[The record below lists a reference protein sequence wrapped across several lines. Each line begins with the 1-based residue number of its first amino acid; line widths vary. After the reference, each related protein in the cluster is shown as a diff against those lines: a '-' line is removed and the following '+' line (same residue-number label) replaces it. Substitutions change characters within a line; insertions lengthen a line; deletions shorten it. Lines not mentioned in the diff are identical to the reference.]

1 MPEPIGKQP
10 FDDDLNEEYR
20 TNQYS
25 SLTDGY
31 LDRDGQFPLPEYK
44 NQASTNKAIRGG
56 KANNVYMGGGD
67 ITVDLGLKPT
77 VPSLHPKNQ
86 VKKTV
91 TGHIIEIDDTP
102 GNRRML
108 FRHTSGSG
116 VQMNE
121 DGSVIIS
128 SLENTIHITGGDQ
141 KVIVEGDGEISYNGN
156 LTLNV
161 TGDFDLKVGG
171 NFNVVTSGDK
181 FEETRGA
188 RREVIEKNFEQKAK
202 TNRSEYTLGVHTETV
217 LKDRNTITKGSVR
230 DIIEGDIERLGGGK
244 LLMTAENIITM
255 SSPNVNIGAKS
266 LTVIGDSGTIGGEN
280 IIGYDY
286 NHYTG
291 HSIEAV
297 DTITTATTY
306 SDRVNSTSMH
316 ATTFHGDLTGKAA
329 RAGDADTS
337 AAPGPGGGSMS
348 SVTESATAVDTTAT
362 RLPNLTRMNAY
373 LHVSDLGVRQ
383 IDIDPGEVMK
393 NQIDRSV
400 LNGGIATRKLS
411 TAEVRSKMR
420 DPITSSNKQFVGT
433 QISEGKLSA
442 TYINAIPPAIGRTS
456 KKGETSRRSQTP
468 IGNTLNRRRFE

>member
-1 MPEPIGKQP
+1 MPEP
-10 FDDDLNEEYR
+10 FNDDINKRLR
-20 TNQYS
+20 TGQYAN
-25 SLTDGY
+25 TTANDGY

-121 DGSVIIS
+121 DGSVIVS

-217 LKDRNTITKGSVR
+217 LKDRNTITKGNLK
-230 DIIEGDIERLGGGK
+230 DIIEGDVERVGGGK
-244 LLMTAENIITM
+244 LLMTAENIITL
-255 SSPNVNIGAKS
+255 SSPNINIGAKS

-291 HSIEAV
+291 HSLTAT
-297 DTITTATTY
+297 DTISTNTAFITEQTTCKEFIG
-306 SDRVNSTSMH
+306 S
-316 ATTFHGDLTGKAA
+316 LTGNADNA
-329 RAGDADTS
+329 TEAGRAGS
-337 AAPGPGGGSMS
+337 APLGPGGSAGTK
-348 SVTESATAVDTTAT
+348 VTGNGVSVDTRET
-362 RLPNLTRMNAY
+362 RLPNLNRMTAY
-373 LHVSDLGVRQ
+373 LHKSDLGVRQ

>member
-1 MPEPIGKQP
+1 MPEP
-10 FDDDLNEEYR
+10 FNDDINKRLR
-20 TNQYS
+20 TGQYAN
-25 SLTDGY
+25 TTANDGY
-31 LDRDGQFPLPEYK
+31 LDRDGQFPLPEYR

-121 DGSVIIS
+121 DGSVIVS

-217 LKDRNTITKGSVR
+217 LSDKNTITKGNVR

-244 LLMTAENIITM
+244 LIMTAQNIITM
-255 SSPNVNIGAKS
+255 SSPNINVGAKS

-291 HSIEAV
+291 HSLTAT
-297 DTITTATTY
+297 DTISTNTAIITETT
-306 SDRVNSTSMH
+306 TSKE
-316 ATTFHGDLTGKAA
+316 FIGSLTGKASFA
-329 RAGDADTS
+329 AKADEAGS
-337 AAPGPGGGSMS
+337 APPGAGSGGGTQ
-348 SVTESATAVDTTAT
+348 VTGTSRAVDTTAT
-362 RLPNLTRMNAY
+362 RLPNLDRMTKY
-373 LHVSDLGVRQ
+373 LHVSDFGVRQ
-383 IDIDPGEVMK
+383 VDIDPGEVMK

>member
-1 MPEPIGKQP
+1 MPEP
-10 FDDDLNEEYR
+10 FNDDINKSLR
-20 TNQYS
+20 TGQYAN
-25 SLTDGY
+25 TTANDGY
-31 LDRDGQFPLPEYK
+31 LDRDGQFPLPEYR

-121 DGSVIIS
+121 DGSVIVS

-255 SSPNVNIGAKS
+255 SSPNINVGAKS

-291 HSIEAV
+291 HSLTAT
-297 DTITTATTY
+297 DTISTNTAIVSQRTTSPEFVGSLTGNADTATQ
-306 SDRVNSTSMH
+306 
-316 ATTFHGDLTGKAA
+316 AG
-329 RAGDADTS
+329 RAGTAG
-337 AAPGPGGGSMS
+337 ALGPGGSAGSK
-348 SVTESATAVDTTAT
+348 VTGTPTAVDTTAT

-442 TYINAIPPAIGRTS
+442 TYINAIPPAIGRTVTKES
-456 KKGETSRRSQTP
+456 LPRRNRTP
-468 IGNTLNRRRFE
+468 IGNTINTRRFT